1 MASEEVEYES
11 DPEEAKR
18 ALTMR
23 RREAS
28 DDEGGGESDGESGP
42 PPRRVESRES
52 RAGIVSDGGESDGGG
67 APAEYDDD
75 DEEFGVE
82 EEEEEELEEYEVEV
96 VEGEEYE
103 RSGGKEGGGGVA
115 EREGEGE
122 ERERDV
128 GESTEEVNN
137 EGGEEGKKENE
148 PFAVP
153 TAGAFYMHDDRFR
166 DSAGGRN
173 RRTLGGGRNLWESR
187 DNKKWGHDKFEEMT
201 LHDRPHE
208 EGMRNSRGRYRARG
222 KNRGA
227 GHGYPGGNKSKAY
240 NNNNQNNGPKAV
252 RGRGPR
258 RYEPSKMNN
267 IEAPPTQVTQHRRG
281 YGKST
286 EKTPHTYSG
295 RTPVSTPNSESD
307 SVPARKQVVASSLS
321 SASPPFYP
329 SASSNKE
336 IASTQKREI
345 QAGTISQSN
354 TMIRGKNVVNAGGM
368 EKVYINNSV
377 SPNPGKPSTSLQLSP
392 SGSSLVNNTQALHPR
407 AHGGGVALSGQGTF
421 QQGAPHN
428 LVSRASPPV
437 QPHNIQRIP
446 AQTRVQPS
454 VQQLGQRPGSGSQTS
469 SPPKAGSSM
478 NSFGSGELESPPES
492 SKSKTALVGN
502 GGVQVSGRSS
512 FLYGGAQL
520 MGASGSM
527 GSGRGDQNF
536 AAAPAFLPVMPFGGK
551 HQGGMGVPAVGMA
564 FPGYVAQPQL
574 GMGNSEMTWLPVLA
588 GAAGALGAT
597 YCSPYISVDGAYQS
611 RQSGQTSSSG
621 ASRYTEMNFG
631 Q

>member
-1 MASEEVEYES
+1 M
-11 DPEEAKR
+11 
-18 ALTMR
+18 
-23 RREAS
+23 
-28 DDEGGGESDGESGP
+28 
-42 PPRRVESRES
+42 
-52 RAGIVSDGGESDGGG
+52 
-67 APAEYDDD
+67 
-75 DEEFGVE
+75 
-82 EEEEEELEEYEVEV
+82 
-96 VEGEEYE
+96 
-103 RSGGKEGGGGVA
+103 
-115 EREGEGE
+115 
-122 ERERDV
+122 
-128 GESTEEVNN
+128 
-137 EGGEEGKKENE
+137 
-148 PFAVP
+148 
-153 TAGAFYMHDDRFR
+153 
-166 DSAGGRN
+166 
-173 RRTLGGGRNLWESR
+173 WESR

-227 GHGYPGGNKSKAY
+227 DHGYPGGNKSKAY

-286 EKTPHTYSG
+286 EKTPHTSSG
-295 RTPVSTPNSESD
+295 RTPVSTPNTESD
-307 SVPARKQVVASSLS
+307 SVPAMKQVVASSLS

-437 QPHNIQRIP
+437 QPHNVQRIP

-520 MGASGSM
+520 MGASGNM

-597 YCSPYISVDGAYQS
+597 YCPPYISVDGAYQS

-621 ASRYTEMNFG
+621 ASSKENDINKPNSDWKPSQRPEVARDEFSQRQKNTRRYTEMNFG

>member
-1 MASEEVEYES
+1 EAGVDNAEERGE
-11 DPEEAKR
+11 
-18 ALTMR
+18 R
-23 RREAS
+23 RRRRRRI
-28 DDEGGGESDGESGP
+28 GWRVGP

-115 EREGEGE
+115 EREREGEGGGGVAEREGEGEGE
-122 ERERDV
+122 ERDRDV

-173 RRTLGGGRNLWESR
+173 RRTLGGGRKLWESR

-227 GHGYPGGNKSKAY
+227 DHGYPGGNKSKAY
-240 NNNNQNNGPKAV
+240 NNNNQNNGPKL
-252 RGRGPR
+252 
-258 RYEPSKMNN
+258 
-267 IEAPPTQVTQHRRG
+267 G

-286 EKTPHTYSG
+286 EKTPHTSSG
-295 RTPVSTPNSESD
+295 RTPVSTPNMESD
-307 SVPARKQVVASSLS
+307 SVPAMKQVVASSLS

-407 AHGGGVALSGQGTF
+407 AHGGAVG
-421 QQGAPHN
+421 
-428 LVSRASPPV
+428 
-437 QPHNIQRIP
+437 P
-446 AQTRVQPS
+446 A
-454 VQQLGQRPGSGSQTS
+454 PGSGSQTS

-520 MGASGSM
+520 MGASGNM

-597 YCSPYISVDGAYQS
+597 YCPPYISVDGAYQS

-621 ASRYTEMNFG
+621 ASSKENDINKPNSNWKPSQRPVNLSFLSAEVARDEFSQRQKNTRRQVELVIISIYCTSFA
-631 Q
+631 